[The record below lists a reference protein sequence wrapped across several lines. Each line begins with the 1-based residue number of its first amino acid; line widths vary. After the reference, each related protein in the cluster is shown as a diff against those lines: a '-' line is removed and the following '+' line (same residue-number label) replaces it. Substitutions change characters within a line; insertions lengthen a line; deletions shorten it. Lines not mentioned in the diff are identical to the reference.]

1 MATKKDFEIFLYKNK
16 INSKTLI
23 DILPQLSSKTISNL
37 YNDLEQLYKSKNTDK
52 NTDKLCIF
60 TDAKEANELSKELEN
75 IPNNKLYVFSDGN
88 VKNNG
93 KTYSKGGYSIYF
105 GEIEPFKQFNKT
117 MIKTNQPTNN
127 EMELSGIKLV
137 FKTIY
142 KNKEL
147 FTNKEVL
154 ICSDSQYSINC
165 IENWS
170 SGWIK
175 NGWVNSKK
183 EPVKNKE
190 LIQKIL
196 EFKSKCKDISIKFKH
211 VFGHTK
217 EPSDKKSLE
226 WLLWFGN
233 NKVDDN
239 INYFLEKTI

>member
-1 MATKKDFEIFLYKNK
+1 MSKYHQQLQIFLYKNK
-16 INSKTLI
+16 LNELSITDLLSKFSTTTVKHI
-23 DILPQLSSKTISNL
+23 I
-37 YNDLEQLYKSKNTDK
+37 NDLGIVE
-52 NTDKLCIF
+52 
-60 TDAKEANELSKELEN
+60 APKEANELLGN
-75 IPNNKLYVFSDGN
+75 IPKLYVFSDGN

-105 GEIEPFKQFNKT
+105 GEMEPFKQFNKT
-117 MIKTNQPTNN
+117 IIESNQPTNN
-127 EMELSGIKLV
+127 EMELSGIKLI

-147 FTNKEVL
+147 FTNKEVI

-211 VFGHTK
+211 VFGHIK

-226 WLLWFGN
+226 WLLWYGN
-233 NKVDDN
+233 NKVDTN
-239 INYFLEKTI
+239 INELLNKTNQE

>member
-1 MATKKDFEIFLYKNK
+1 MSKYHHQLQIFLYKNK
-16 INSKTLI
+16 LNEQSITDLLGKFSTTTVKHI
-23 DILPQLSSKTISNL
+23 I
-37 YNDLEQLYKSKNTDK
+37 NDLGIVE
-52 NTDKLCIF
+52 
-60 TDAKEANELSKELEN
+60 AHKEANELSKDLGN

-117 MIKTNQPTNN
+117 IIESNQPTNN
-127 EMELSGIKLV
+127 EMELSGIKLI

-147 FTNKEVL
+147 FTNKEVI

-211 VFGHTK
+211 VFGHIK
-217 EPSDKKSLE
+217 EPLDKSSLE
-226 WLLWFGN
+226 WTLYFGN
-233 NKVDDN
+233 KTVDDN
-239 INYFLEKTI
+239 INYFLEKEFKPK

>member
-1 MATKKDFEIFLYKNK
+1 MASKYHQQLQIFLYKNK
-16 INSKTLI
+16 L
-23 DILPQLSSKTISNL
+23 
-37 YNDLEQLYKSKNTDK
+37 
-52 NTDKLCIF
+52 
-60 TDAKEANELSKELEN
+60 NELSITDLLNKFSTTTVKHIINDLGIVEAPKESGN

-105 GEIEPFKQFNKT
+105 GEIKPFNQFNKT
-117 MIKTNQPTNN
+117 IIETNQPTNN
-127 EMELSGIKLV
+127 EMELSGIKLI

-147 FTNKEVL
+147 FTNKEVI

-211 VFGHTK
+211 VFGHIK
-217 EPSDKKSLE
+217 EPLDKSSLE

-233 NKVDDN
+233 NKVDSN
-239 INYFLEKTI
+239 INELLHT